1 MNLHDMKLGDSVWNS
16 EMQSNILRV
25 PGGWIFRTADGD
37 RDIYTA
43 STFVPF
49 DMEFK
54 KTSEQGESPTTAG
67 NIDYAAALR
76 GISDYRSSEGD
87 AGGSIDHLKAWL
99 QSRLNSAKAPNCA

>member
-1 MNLHDMKLGDSVWNS
+1 MKLGDSVWNS

-54 KTSEQGESPTTAG
+54 KTSEQGESPATTG
-67 NIDYAAALR
+67 NNRYAAAQEAL
-76 GISDYRSSEGD
+76 SEYDKDITSTHDIGD
-87 AGGSIDHLKAWL
+87 FAGWL
-99 QSRLNSAKAPNCA
+99 SERLNAQSGTAHS